1 MDNQTGLHE
10 FLFVRRPSK
19 ACAYMTAYLF
29 AGVYI
34 DNAILSYGW
43 IDMTII
49 TNSMIIKPRHILESI
64 NKVSR
69 KDRYGLYLFTSGSN
83 DDDFCHRLLAIS
95 KPAMISYFRPI
106 GRP

>member
-1 MDNQTGLHE
+1 
-10 FLFVRRPSK
+10 
-19 ACAYMTAYLF
+19 MTVYLL
-29 AGVYI
+29 AGFYI
-34 DNAILSYGW
+34 DDTILSCRRVH
-43 IDMTII
+43 MTLI
-49 TNSMIIKPRHILESI
+49 TNPAIIDPFHVLESI

-106 GRP
+106 GRPQRGTLFYLIIGELPEI